1 MDQAKEWLPFMSLT
15 VALLAV
21 FFGPLI
27 SWLMARRQIDS
38 TLKVA
43 NKQILA
49 PMRQRW
55 IEALRDL
62 ISELTSEAHYLYIA
76 GGDEETEEAAE
87 KNDKARHRMLFLEQK
102 IRLMVN
108 PNEDDH
114 QALIQRIR
122 DLVTEADSS
131 GRPRE
136 DFGALHKEVTD
147 LSRRVFKREW
157 KRIKEPF

>member
-1 MDQAKEWLPFMSLT
+1 MDQVKEWLPFMSLA

-21 FFGPLI
+21 CFSPLI
-27 SWLMARRQIDS
+27 SWLVAKKQINS

-49 PMRQRW
+49 PMRQQW

-76 GGDEETEEAAE
+76 GGDEETDATG
-87 KNDKARHRMLFLEQK
+87 KTDKARHRMLFLEQK

-108 PNEDDH
+108 PKEDDH
-114 QALIQRIR
+114 QVLVQRIR
-122 DLVTEADSS
+122 DLVTEAESS
-131 GRPRE
+131 GRPRK
-136 DFGALHKEVTD
+136 DFGALHQEVTD

-157 KRIKEPF
+157 DRIKEPF